1 LALSLAYERVGQ
13 ATDAYR
19 AYRQVLTL
27 EPAQADVA
35 SAVRDGRAGG
45 PRRVGVLV
53 AC

>member
-13 ATDAYR
+13 ATDADR
-19 AYRQVLTL
+19 AYRQVLTP
-27 EPAQADVA
+27 EPAQADVTRV
-35 SAVRDGRAGG
+35 VRDWRAGG